1 MNTFFKTCAAP
12 LIAALA
18 STFVVLL
25 PAPATK
31 AGPLSYSG
39 GALSENFDF
48 PTLAKS
54 PDGFSAAFPTA
65 GLPGWASDESNYIVM
80 DGTTTTG
87 GLYSFGSSSADDRAL
102 GSIASSATGVVFYG
116 LELRND
122 SSSSFSGFSLT
133 YTGEQWRQTT
143 AAQNV
148 LNFQYSLT
156 ASSINSSLGYS
167 GVAALDFAA
176 IHFGTATGGIDGNA
190 AANRTLLSSSVS
202 FGGPTWAPGK
212 TLFIRWRD
220 PDDPGFDQGLGIDD
234 LRFTGVPEPSTL
246 TLTALGFVGLL
257 ALCRRFRLMLVRM

>member
-1 MNTFFKTCAAP
+1 MSTFVTARATL
-12 LIAALA
+12 LISALA
-18 STFVVLL
+18 STFIVLL
-25 PAPATK
+25 PVQATW
-31 AGPLSYSG
+31 AAPLSYTG
-39 GALSENFDF
+39 GVLSENFDF

-54 PDGFSAAFPTA
+54 PDGLSAPFPTA

-87 GLYSFGSSSADDRAL
+87 GLYSFGSSSADDRAP

-156 ASSINSSLGYS
+156 ASSISSSLGYT
-167 GVAALDFAA
+167 GVSALDFAA

-202 FGGPTWAPGK
+202 FGIATWDPGK

-220 PDDPGFDQGLGIDD
+220 PDDAGFDQGLAIDD
-234 LRFTGVPEPSTL
+234 LGFSAVPEPSTL
-246 TLTALGFVGLL
+246 TLIAVGSIGLVTL
-257 ALCRRFRLMLVRM
+257 RRRLCLILVRI